1 MTDHNS
7 SLVNLSIPKDVTQP
21 IIAAKI
27 QEAITIAMGG
37 ADKIIAGV
45 VHQICNTKV
54 NPANGKVESN
64 SYSNTVTWIDYHV
77 TSLLQGAI
85 EQELKKQIHEVASP
99 VKDELIKQLQ
109 TKKGASAV
117 CAALLSSME
126 GTFGN
131 TFTTKLEVVFVP
143 KKKDQNNW

>member
-1 MTDHNS
+1 MSDYNG
-7 SLVNLSIPKDVTQP
+7 SLVNLSIPENVTKP

-27 QEAITIAMGG
+27 QEAVTIAMGG

-54 NPANGKVESN
+54 NPKDGKVDQYSSN
-64 SYSNTVTWIDYHV
+64 NTMSWMDYHV
-77 TSLLQGAI
+77 TSLLQNSI
-85 EQELKKQIHEVASP
+85 QEELARQVKDVASP
-99 VKDELIKQLQ
+99 IREELVKQLQ

-117 CAALLSSME
+117 AAVLLSSME

-131 TFTTKLEVVFVP
+131 NYTSKIEIKFES
-143 KKKDQNNW
+143 KKSGY

>member
-27 QEAITIAMGG
+27 QEAITVAMGG
-37 ADKIIAGV
+37 ADKIIGTV

-54 NPANGKVESN
+54 DPRTGKID
-64 SYSNTVTWIDYHV
+64 SYSSNNTMTWMDYHV
-77 TSLLQGAI
+77 TALLQGSI
-85 EQELKKQIHEVASP
+85 KEELSKQIKEVSSP
-99 VKDELIKQLQ
+99 IKDELIKQLQ
-109 TKKGASAV
+109 TKKGASAI
-117 CAALLSSME
+117 AAMLLSSLE

-131 TFTTKLEVVFVP
+131 EYSCKMEVKFEA
-143 KKKDQNNW
+143 KKSGY